1 MFKDIVDWK
10 LNTVIVKNL
19 SRFGRN
25 YIESDNY
32 LENILSG
39 YNVRFISIID
49 DIDTLNNPKNEML
62 K

>member
-10 LNTVIVKNL
+10 LNTVIVKDL

-25 YIESDNY
+25 HIESDNY

-39 YNVRFISIID
+39 YNVRFNWPIIW
-49 DIDTLNNPKNEML
+49 NFKV
-62 K
+62 